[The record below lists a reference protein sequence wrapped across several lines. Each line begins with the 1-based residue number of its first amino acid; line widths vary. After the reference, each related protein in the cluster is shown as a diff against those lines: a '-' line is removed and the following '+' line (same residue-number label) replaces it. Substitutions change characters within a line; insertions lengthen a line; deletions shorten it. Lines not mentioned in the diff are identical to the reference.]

1 MKYAAMLCICL
12 SVAGAGVAASA
23 RSRRRVETLEGIA
36 AFFECMALCAGMF
49 GGEIEALLA
58 HCENTVPA
66 ARAFPAA
73 LHEGLSHGED
83 IETAWRGAARRWPDA
98 RLLHP
103 EESALLASFG
113 GVFAC
118 RSMEGFRENCGMYG
132 ARFAEMHRGASEKNK
147 KTGRLYAAFGS
158 LFAALL
164 LIILL

>member
-36 AFFECMALCAGMF
+36 AFFESMALSAGMF
-49 GGEIEALLA
+49 GGEIGALLA

-83 IETAWRGAARRWPDA
+83 IESAWKNAAQRWPEG
-98 RLLHP
+98 RLLTP
-103 EESALLASFG
+103 EENALLASFA
-113 GVFAC
+113 GVFSS
-118 RSMEGFRENCGMYG
+118 RSMEGFRENCGAYR
-132 ARFAEMHRGASEKNK
+132 ARFAEMHRDANEKNK